1 MTDISYVID
10 KVNRHMRA
18 LQIIAGNATYFPDGY
33 SMTWNGFSVWY
44 YDSEENGTAKKQMA
58 NAIRA
63 MRRAI
68 PGCIVTKHYTD
79 HSFKVEIVSTD
90 NLTIRFETSRE
101 NVCEKVEIGTQMVEE
116 IDYENVPKKM
126 VEKPIIEWQCDS
138 ILESA

>member
-44 YDSEENGTAKKQMA
+44 YDSEENGTAKKQIA

-63 MRRAI
+63 MRRAL
-68 PGCIVTKHYTD
+68 PGCVVTKNYTD
-79 HSFKVEIVSTD
+79 HSFKVEIVSTG
-90 NLTIRFETSRE
+90 NLTIHFETSRG
-101 NVCEKVEIGTQMVEE
+101 NVCEKVEVGTEMVEE
-116 IDYENVPKKM
+116 IDYENAPKKM